1 MLEEKCVVRL
11 KNGERSLREDTVK
24 RLGGP
29 RQKVCRARSL
39 LLADPDGSEACID
52 HVIAKICRCHGG
64 KRALPPPARWLPA
77 DHRQQAPSL
86 PTNPQ
91 ATIPRPLIEPS
102 ARISCPGTR
111 PGSCLRPPVAGR
123 PHLQAREPHVT
134 PWALVRVAPVLHD
147 AHPLLPVR
155 PQALQFCCICAA
167 PRAGR
172 IDQAQAEVV
181 HPAECRSIDMFSD
194 SALYVQQSRKH
205 RSGPVLGTRAR
216 RRLRL
221 A

>member
-91 ATIPRPLIEPS
+91 ATIPRPAHRAQRTDFLPRYSSRIMPSTARGWPS
-102 ARISCPGTR
+102 AP
-111 PGSCLRPPVAGR
+111 
-123 PHLQAREPHVT
+123 
-134 PWALVRVAPVLHD
+134 
-147 AHPLLPVR
+147 
-155 PQALQFCCICAA
+155 
-167 PRAGR
+167 
-172 IDQAQAEVV
+172 
-181 HPAECRSIDMFSD
+181 
-194 SALYVQQSRKH
+194 
-205 RSGPVLGTRAR
+205 SGA
-216 RRLRL
+216 
-221 A
+221 